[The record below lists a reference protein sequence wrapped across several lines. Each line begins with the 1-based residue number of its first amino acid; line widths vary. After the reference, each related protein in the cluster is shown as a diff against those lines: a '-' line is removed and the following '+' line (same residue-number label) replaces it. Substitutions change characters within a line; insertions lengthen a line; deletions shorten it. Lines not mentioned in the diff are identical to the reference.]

1 MEKFNSDSPRHL
13 GGRIAQLRVSEPSQ
27 AADSFAGVPTASP
40 SLSAVQDAW
49 SLSARLLGR
58 FSKAPQNGPTTGARG
73 IMIGLK
79 SALCFATLTLPLA
92 LGGCAGALLVGG
104 LAGLAGGGYAAAQER
119 GVGGAVSDL
128 QIETTIE
135 SAFAAIDPG
144 LKDGVTTTVYQG
156 RVLLAGTVA
165 TPQMKT
171 RAVEVASGASGIK
184 ALYDNIEV
192 APSRAAWDATKD
204 AWITAR
210 IRSELMLDPD
220 IRSGNYTIDTQKGS
234 VYLIGS
240 ARSQAELERA
250 TGIARYIP
258 GVKRVMTYVE
268 LRPGAPVAQQPTP
281 SIVPARSSTGSQ
293 SPQGS

>member
-1 MEKFNSDSPRHL
+1 M
-13 GGRIAQLRVSEPSQ
+13 
-27 AADSFAGVPTASP
+27 
-40 SLSAVQDAW
+40 
-49 SLSARLLGR
+49 
-58 FSKAPQNGPTTGARG
+58 
-73 IMIGLK
+73 
-79 SALCFATLTLPLA
+79 LTLPLA

-104 LAGLAGGGYAAAQER
+104 LAGVASGGYAAAQER
-119 GVGGAVSDL
+119 GVGGAASDL
-128 QIETTIE
+128 QIETTVE
-135 SAFAAIDPG
+135 SALAATDTG
-144 LKDGVTTTVYQG
+144 LKDGITTTVYQG
-156 RVLLAGTVA
+156 RVLLAGTVP

-171 RAVEVASGASGIK
+171 RAVEAASRVSGIK

-192 APSRAAWDATKD
+192 APTRAAWDVTKD

-258 GVKRVMTYVE
+258 GVNRVVSYVE

-281 SIVPARSSTGSQ
+281 SVAPARSSTG
-293 SPQGS
+293 PQFPRGS

>member
-1 MEKFNSDSPRHL
+1 M
-13 GGRIAQLRVSEPSQ
+13 V
-27 AADSFAGVPTASP
+27 
-40 SLSAVQDAW
+40 
-49 SLSARLLGR
+49 
-58 FSKAPQNGPTTGARG
+58 
-73 IMIGLK
+73 GLK
-79 SALCFATLTLPLA
+79 LGLCLAMLMLPLA

-104 LAGLAGGGYAAAQER
+104 LAGVAGGGYAAAQER

-128 QIETTIE
+128 QIETNVE

-165 TPQMKT
+165 TPQMT

-184 ALYDNIEV
+184 ALYDNIDV

-281 SIVPARSSTGSQ
+281 SVVPARSSTGSQ

>member
-1 MEKFNSDSPRHL
+1 
-13 GGRIAQLRVSEPSQ
+13 
-27 AADSFAGVPTASP
+27 
-40 SLSAVQDAW
+40 
-49 SLSARLLGR
+49 
-58 FSKAPQNGPTTGARG
+58 
-73 IMIGLK
+73 MIGLK
-79 SALCFATLTLPLA
+79 SALFLAILMLPLA
-92 LGGCAGALLVGG
+92 LGGCAGVLLVGG
-104 LAGLAGGGYAAAQER
+104 LAGVAGGGYAAAQER

-135 SAFAAIDPG
+135 SAFAAADPG
-144 LKDGVTTTVYQG
+144 LKDGITTTVYQG
-156 RVLLAGTVA
+156 RVLLTGAVP
-165 TPQMKT
+165 TPQVKT
-171 RAVEVASGASGIK
+171 RAVEVASRVSGIK
-184 ALYDNIEV
+184 KLYDDIEV
-192 APSRAAWDATKD
+192 APSRAAWDATND

-250 TGIARYIP
+250 TRTARYIP
-258 GVKRVMTYVE
+258 GVKRVITYVE

-281 SIVPARSSTGSQ
+281 SVVPARSSTGSQ

>member
-1 MEKFNSDSPRHL
+1 M
-13 GGRIAQLRVSEPSQ
+13 V
-27 AADSFAGVPTASP
+27 
-40 SLSAVQDAW
+40 
-49 SLSARLLGR
+49 
-58 FSKAPQNGPTTGARG
+58 
-73 IMIGLK
+73 GLK
-79 SALCFATLTLPLA
+79 LGLCLAMLMLPLA
-92 LGGCAGALLVGG
+92 LGGCAGALVVGG
-104 LAGLAGGGYAAAQER
+104 LAGVAGAGYAAAQER

-144 LKDGVTTTVYQG
+144 LKDGITTTVYQG

-268 LRPGAPVAQQPTP
+268 LRRGAPVAQQPTP
-281 SIVPARSSTGSQ
+281 SVVPARSSTGSQ